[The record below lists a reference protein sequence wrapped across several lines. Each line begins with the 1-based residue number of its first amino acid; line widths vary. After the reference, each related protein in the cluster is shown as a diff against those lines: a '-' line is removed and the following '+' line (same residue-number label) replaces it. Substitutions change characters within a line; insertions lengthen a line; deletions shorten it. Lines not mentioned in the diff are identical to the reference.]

1 MPYLV
6 IVQDEQAL
14 KTIKAYMIPDAVH
27 PVSILL
33 KGTCPRCGHGTEWPH
48 SLFAAPGVDTVSP
61 DDGKAVAET
70 LGIDISRGSEDVH
83 ARCACGVDHPTQPKD
98 DDGCGA
104 RFTLHVD
111 WP

>member
-6 IVQDEQAL
+6 VVQDAQAL
-14 KTIKAYMIPDAVH
+14 KTIGAYMIPNAAH

-33 KGTCPRCGHGTEWPH
+33 KGTCPRCEHGTEWPH
-48 SLFAAPGVDTVSP
+48 PLFAAPGVDTVSP
-61 DDGKAVAET
+61 DDAKAVAET
-70 LGIDISRGSEDVH
+70 LGIDISHGSEDVH
-83 ARCACGVDHPTQPKD
+83 ARCACGEDHPTQPKD

-104 RFTLHVD
+104 RFTIHVD